1 MSPFVF
7 KVLLIL
13 EKFYVID
20 RVPMVLKIVEQLA
33 ELAKTVVHAM
43 DVVGRVLYFGRA
55 AIPKF
60 RLAPF
65 LLEHIAWVRTVHR

>member
-1 MSPFVF
+1 
-7 KVLLIL
+7 
-13 EKFYVID
+13 
-20 RVPMVLKIVEQLA
+20 MVLKIVEQLA

-65 LLEHIAWVRTVHR
+65 LLEHIAWVRSVHR